1 MSGGGPIR
9 IPSTMMPPPALDDCI
24 ATPPALISHDDSDAV
39 GTLLRLERRA
49 ERPRTPA
56 SYTRAD
62 EPGNKPSRRR
72 PARPCISATE
82 HRRRGAISKGD
93 SCCQFRG
100 PESSAHIVLFRFQ
113 MPGGRTPQCTEARH
127 MPQNFPARYMVCA
140 GISPHQ
146 KQGEKA
152 QIFPALTLQIMC
164 KLKGPYHQQIYP
176 PRGSALVLRSEAPN
190 HAASAAPDQPRTRYY
205 DQGQSQDEPGLHNV
219 APATPA
225 RPCQDSTTP

>member
-1 MSGGGPIR
+1 MHFGDRTQAAGGY
-9 IPSTMMPPPALDDCI
+9 
-24 ATPPALISHDDSDAV
+24 
-39 GTLLRLERRA
+39 LRRE
-49 ERPRTPA
+49 
-56 SYTRAD
+56 TRAANFA
-62 EPGNKPSRRR
+62 GL
-72 PARPCISATE
+72 
-82 HRRRGAISKGD
+82 
-93 SCCQFRG
+93 
-100 PESSAHIVLFRFQ
+100 SSAHIVLFRFQ